1 MGEASWQASEILEY
15 LNGQIKRDQLAQEL
29 TSTIDGLTS
38 GLDQARAAIT
48 AEKTERVDAD
58 GALATR
64 VDTTL
69 AVATRRR
76 RRAGIAHGAGGAGW
90 PAQGHLERQG
100 PGHQGRQG
108 LCGRHVAGA
117 YTNPDGRVQSSV
129 YFLADRFGFLSLA
142 NGAVTTPF
150 VIENGQTVINDAVI
164 GTGRITNAMVRNLD
178 AEKINAGYL
187 NVDRLNAGSLTAKMA
202 TLTDAYIKTANIGI
216 AQVDT
221 LRIASGAVVVNNSVS
236 FSMRIGVY
244 SGITTASVSLR

>member
-1 MGEASWQASEILEY
+1 M
-15 LNGQIKRDQLAQEL
+15 
-29 TSTIDGLTS
+29 
-38 GLDQARAAIT
+38 
-48 AEKTERVDAD
+48 
-58 GALATR
+58 
-64 VDTTL
+64 
-69 AVATRRR
+69 
-76 RRAGIAHGAGGAGW
+76 
-90 PAQGHLERQG
+90 
-100 PGHQGRQG
+100 
-108 LCGRHVAGA
+108 
-117 YTNPDGRVQSSV
+117 QSSV

-244 SGITTASVSLR
+244 SGITTASVSISLNVAARISSCRSTASGDYRWENDPHGEWTSNFGLNGIAPASWLSGQLDPGTYTLTVTFPRPWDGYGYASGDIALMGLLR

>member
-1 MGEASWQASEILEY
+1 M
-15 LNGQIKRDQLAQEL
+15 
-29 TSTIDGLTS
+29 
-38 GLDQARAAIT
+38 
-48 AEKTERVDAD
+48 
-58 GALATR
+58 
-64 VDTTL
+64 
-69 AVATRRR
+69 
-76 RRAGIAHGAGGAGW
+76 
-90 PAQGHLERQG
+90 
-100 PGHQGRQG
+100 
-108 LCGRHVAGA
+108 
-117 YTNPDGRVQSSV
+117 
-129 YFLADRFGFLSLA
+129 A

-244 SGITTASVSLR
+244 SGITTASVSISLNVAARILVMQKHSFGRLPMGERPSWGMDFHFGLNGIAPASWLSGQLDPGTYTLTVTFPRPWDGYGYASGDIALMGLLR